1 MKLKIINSCILSLF
15 FISITAQ
22 GDELKLFTTDGCSS
36 FPDGTFNQ
44 RSEWLNCCVS
54 HDLAYWKGGTKE
66 ERLQADEALKT
77 CVTNVGE
84 PEIAKIMLA
93 GVRVGGTP
101 YLPTSF
107 RWGYGWSE
115 SRGYKALSDE
125 EKREV
130 KEKLE
135 LLKSVIDS
143 VLENQEEK

>member
-1 MKLKIINSCILSLF
+1 MKLKIIKSCILSLSLF
-15 FISITAQ
+15 SATIQS
-22 GDELKLFTTDGCSS
+22 DELKLFTTDGCSS

-66 ERLQADEALKT
+66 ERLQADEALKA
-77 CVTNVGE
+77 CVESTGE

-115 SRGYKALSDE
+115 SRGYKALNDE
-125 EKREV
+125 EKKEV
-130 KEKLE
+130 KKKLE
-135 LLKSVIDS
+135 LLKFMIDS
-143 VLENQEEK
+143 SIEDQKEK